1 MKNNNTSIV
10 GVEGDLD
17 EDIEDDLADQVD
29 ALNLL
34 VDDFRDT
41 VFQHLFESNDLLELD
56 GCTEYGID
64 QDCT

>member
-1 MKNNNTSIV
+1 MKDNNRLSV
-10 GVEGDLD
+10 EVEGDLD

-56 GCTEYGID
+56 GYTEYGID